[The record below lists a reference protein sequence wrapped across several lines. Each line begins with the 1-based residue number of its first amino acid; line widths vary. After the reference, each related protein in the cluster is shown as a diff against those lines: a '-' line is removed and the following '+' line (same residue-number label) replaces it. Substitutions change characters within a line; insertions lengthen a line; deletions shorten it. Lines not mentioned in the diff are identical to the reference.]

1 MSNAHA
7 CNHMSTITIVVFNY
21 DCHDSNTDDNDS
33 HTITTIAH
41 PIIID
46 NYNNYFNHFSFI
58 VIFFHPID
66 WTSNISIMQQRTY
79 ERPDPLSDFK
89 RKCMTEAE
97 LFLSPVYCHGSIPTS
112 TSAESSPK
120 QPSCDMV
127 CTHNIIS
134 SLHEV
139 RLYQNYLKARYQRN
153 RFPTY
158 FKQPSPSIKQ
168 FINLELV
175 HKKRENKQE
184 RKESMKAKL
193 HGDVTKYKRD
203 RKSINIKQIGEVGED
218 ERLPRNVLIEGDP
231 GVGKTTLVWEMCK
244 EWGEGTLLQPW
255 DLVVLV
261 QLRDKNIRRATNLSD
276 FFKFSPKS
284 KVNEIV
290 FDYICDNLGKRLLI
304 IFDGYDELSKLQ
316 KTETSIFNQ
325 ILESTLL
332 PSASVIV
339 TSRPVATATLPDAF
353 KYHTQQHIEVVGFTK
368 RDIDKYIAYKFSDN
382 SDLLQS
388 FKEYISSHQ
397 FILTLMYVPLHCAI
411 VTDLYQMYWRKG
423 KRDFAP
429 KTITQ
434 LYTCFLHSLLER
446 YLDDHSVYG
455 PKQIS
460 ILKLSDLPKD
470 VYHELMNLAQLA
482 AKGIEEKE
490 YVFDD
495 LTSNT
500 LGLMQSVDDNESHR
514 SRSTSYSFLHLTIQE
529 YLAALYWST
538 LPSENTSYLFLKSSL
553 LPVST
558 FIKRKGNV
566 HLPTL
571 LFYGGLT
578 KVKGTPLEEIL
589 SKNDSCTF
597 NFLCLLFETQNTE
610 YISSVLTDRTYE
622 MKIKSH
628 MVSYVTG
635 YGIANS
641 SSTASWDIEMKG
653 AQFMQTLVNGV
664 NRTTSSDG
672 GSVCKLKITG
682 GVLNAILFS
691 ELQQHLTKLT
701 DLDLDLSGISH
712 DTFEKQ
718 LFTFCPA
725 LKNIHMNSTIVSF
738 LNISPLFLAFPKI
751 TSLRLSGNVADDAV
765 STGLTNPITLKSL
778 KFCFCDIV
786 IHTQDTLTENSTL
799 GTFTSAAI
807 AQPLPVG
814 LHYNTHIQSLKLSD
828 FYKSRSKSFNMLMLE
843 FKSVSSLELHSIK
856 LDVEGGRILRDVMR
870 ENTALRKLTITSSID
885 SIDVAQSLAEGLQ
898 YSTGLESLELS
909 DISDCKVSNTL
920 MFGLIQNKSVSSFRL
935 SGVKLDV
942 EGGRTLRDV
951 MRENTALRKLYI
963 NSSID
968 SIDVAQ
974 SLAEG
979 LQYNTGLESLE
990 LSYISDC
997 KASNILMFGL
1007 IQNKSVSSLELYKVT
1022 LDVEG
1027 GRTLRDVMRENT
1039 ALRKMKIDE
1048 SIYSIDV
1055 AQPLAEGLQYNT
1067 GLLTLSLHWIE
1078 TSGVMKILIEGLS
1091 CNNTIQT
1098 LVLDWNSMT
1107 IEDYRLLNNSILK
1120 KNQTLKDI
1128 VIYVGLYHEDIAEEL
1143 SDGLS
1148 VNIGLKNIVIYSYY
1162 LSCNDAKM
1170 LADSVMKNTNNIIN
1184 ITLPDKHSQNLSVYS
1199 YPKDRV
1205 KYMSLVQGM

>member
-1 MSNAHA
+1 MS
-7 CNHMSTITIVVFNY
+7 
-21 DCHDSNTDDNDS
+21 DCWKKSRTETD
-33 HTITTIAH
+33 
-41 PIIID
+41 
-46 NYNNYFNHFSFI
+46 
-58 VIFFHPID
+58 
-66 WTSNISIMQQRTY
+66 
-79 ERPDPLSDFK
+79 
-89 RKCMTEAE
+89 
-97 LFLSPVYCHGSIPTS
+97 SPVYGSVPTS

-120 QPSCDMV
+120 QPSCGVDRIHIV
-127 CTHNIIS
+127 S
-134 SLHEV
+134 SPHEV
-139 RLYQNYLKARYQRN
+139 RVYKNFLKARYQRN

-203 RKSINIKQIGEVGED
+203 RTSIHIKQIGEVGED
-218 ERLPRNVLIEGDP
+218 QKLPRNVLIEGDP

-244 EWGEGTLLQPW
+244 EWGEDSLLQQW

-261 QLRDKNIRRATNLSD
+261 QLRDKNIRRATNLRD
-276 FFKFSPKS
+276 FFKFSPDS
-284 KVNEIV
+284 PVNEIV
-290 FDYICDNLGKRLLI
+290 YQHIRDTFGERVLI

-353 KYHTQQHIEVVGFTK
+353 KDHTQQHIEVVGFTK
-368 RDIDKYIAYKFSDN
+368 RDIDKYIKCKFCDN

-388 FKEYISSHQ
+388 FKAYISSHQ

-429 KTITQ
+429 KTVTQ

-446 YLDDHSVYG
+446 YLDDHSVYRA
-455 PKQIS
+455 QELS
-460 ILKLSDLPKD
+460 IEKLSDLPKD
-470 VYHELMNLAQLA
+470 IYDHLMELAQLA

-495 LTSNT
+495 LTCNT
-500 LGLMQSVDDNESHR
+500 LGLMQSVDDNESYK
-514 SRSTSYSFLHLTIQE
+514 SKSTSYSFLHLTLQE

-538 LPSENTSYLFLKSSL
+538 LSSENTSHLFLESSL

-558 FIKRKGNV
+558 YIKRKGNV

-589 SKNDSCTF
+589 INNNSCTY
-597 NFLCLLFETQNTE
+597 NFLHLLFESQNIE

-622 MKIKSH
+622 IKIKSH
-628 MVSYVTG
+628 MESYVTG

-641 SSTASWDIEMKG
+641 SSTALWDIDIKG
-653 AQFMQTLVNGV
+653 TRFIKALVNGV
-664 NRTTSSDG
+664 NHATSSDG
-672 GSVCKLKITG
+672 GSVCKLKISG
-682 GVLNAILFS
+682 GVLNSKHLILLS
-691 ELQQHLTKLT
+691 ELHQHLTKLT
-701 DLDLDLSGISH
+701 DLDLDLDGISH
-712 DTFEKQ
+712 ETFQKQ

-725 LKNIHMNSTIVSF
+725 LKNIHMSSKRASSV
-738 LNISPLFLAFPKI
+738 NISPLFSALPKL
-751 TSLRLSGNVADDAV
+751 TSLYIFGVFIDDTV
-765 STGLTNPITLKSL
+765 STGLTNAVTLKSL
-778 KFCFCDIV
+778 KFTECKIV
-786 IHTQDTLTENSTL
+786 IDRQDVENSTL
-799 GTFTSAAI
+799 GNFTSAAI
-807 AQPLPVG
+807 AQPLAEE
-814 LHYNTHIQSLKLSD
+814 LHYNTQIESLQLKAILN
-828 FYKSRSKSFNMLMLE
+828 SKTFNMLMLE
-843 FKSVSSLELHSIK
+843 FKSVSSLDLF
-856 LDVEGGRILRDVMR
+856 
-870 ENTALRKLTITSSID
+870 
-885 SIDVAQSLAEGLQ
+885 Q
-898 YSTGLESLELS
+898 
-909 DISDCKVSNTL
+909 
-920 MFGLIQNKSVSSFRL
+920 
-935 SGVKLDV
+935 VKLDV
-942 EGGRTLRDV
+942 EGGRTLRDI
-951 MRENTALRKLYI
+951 MRENTALREMKI
-963 NSSID
+963 SFSID

-979 LQYNTGLESLE
+979 LQYNTGLESLQ
-990 LSYISDC
+990 LYCILDC
-997 KASNILMFGL
+997 KVLNTLMFGL
-1007 IQNKSVSSLELYKVT
+1007 IQNKSVSSLVLENVN

-1039 ALRKMKIDE
+1039 TLRKMNIYK
-1048 SIYSIDV
+1048 SIYSIDA
-1055 AQPLAEGLQYNT
+1055 AQSLAEGLQYST
-1067 GLLTLSLHWIE
+1067 GLHTLTLRSID
-1078 TSGVMKILIEGLS
+1078 TSGVMKTLIEGLS

-1098 LVLDWNSMT
+1098 LVLHYNSMT

-1120 KNQTLKDI
+1120 KNQTLKHI
-1128 VIYVGLYHEDIAEEL
+1128 VINIINYPDHLAEEL

-1148 VNIGLKNIVIYSYY
+1148 VNIGLKNIVIYAFSLSYD
-1162 LSCNDAKM
+1162 DAKM

-1184 ITLPDKHSQNLSVYS
+1184 ITLPDKYSQDLSLYS

-1205 KYMSLVQGM
+1205 KYMRHDEGM